1 MPAGIMAP
9 QEGIVAGIGR
19 EIETH
24 LPREIQA
31 LLRVAGELASREGQ
45 RLYLVGGVVRD
56 LLLGRR
62 NLDIDLIVEG
72 NAPALARQLAKA
84 EGGKVVTHPRFGTAT
99 ITENT
104 ISIDIVTARSETYAR
119 PGALPRVKPGT
130 IRDDLYRRDFSVNAM
145 AVKLHTAQFG
155 ELVDPFNGKND
166 LDNKLIKI
174 LHKDS
179 FKDDPTRIWRA
190 IRYEQRLNFKLGSE
204 TEHVLRHDL
213 AFMYSVSG
221 DRLRHELERILEEPA
236 PEKAI
241 RRAGELGAL
250 QMLQPYLKGDKWL
263 SGRFEQARNVTPHPH
278 DDIITYWA
286 LLVWRLEKDG
296 IEEFIKRLR
305 LKRES
310 SKILRDIT
318 NLKRTLPSLDKRE
331 QMPSEIYRY
340 LANYKPQAIQAASI
354 ATDSKL
360 VRGRLLLYL
369 SNLRLTAPILSGH
382 DLQQMGVPPGRKLG
396 RMLRDLKYARLD
408 GKVATKT
415 EEQELVLQWLSVNKR

>member
-1 MPAGIMAP
+1 MVNIAKDI
-9 QEGIVAGIGR
+9 
-19 EIETH
+19 EIH
-24 LPREIQA
+24 LPKELLG
-31 LLRVAGELASREGQ
+31 LLRSAGELAAKSEQ
-45 RLYLVGGVVRD
+45 NLYLVGGTVRD
-56 LLLGRR
+56 LLLNQA
-62 NLDIDLIVEG
+62 NLDIDLVLEG
-72 NAPALARQLAKA
+72 DAPSLARQLARLSNS
-84 EGGKVVTHPRFGTAT
+84 KVVTHPHFGTAT

-190 IRYEQRLNFKLGSE
+190 IRYEQRLNFKLDSE
-204 TEHVLRHDL
+204 TEHILRRDL
-213 AFMYSVSG
+213 AFMDSVSG

-369 SNLRLTAPILSGH
+369 SNLRLTAPLLSGH

>member
-1 MPAGIMAP
+1 MVNIAKDI
-9 QEGIVAGIGR
+9 
-19 EIETH
+19 EIH
-24 LPREIQA
+24 LPKELLG
-31 LLRVAGELASREGQ
+31 LLRSAGELAAKSEQ
-45 RLYLVGGVVRD
+45 NLYLVGGAVRD
-56 LLLGRR
+56 LLLNQA
-62 NLDIDLIVEG
+62 NLDIDLVLEG
-72 NAPALARQLAKA
+72 DAPSLARQLARLSNS
-84 EGGKVVTHPRFGTAT
+84 KVVTHPRFGTAT

-190 IRYEQRLNFKLGSE
+190 IRYEQRLNFKLDSE
-204 TEHVLRHDL
+204 TEHILRRDL
-213 AFMYSVSG
+213 AFMDSVSG

-263 SGRFEQARNVTPHPH
+263 SGRFEQARNFTPHPH

>member
-1 MPAGIMAP
+1 MVNIAKDI
-9 QEGIVAGIGR
+9 
-19 EIETH
+19 EIH
-24 LPREIQA
+24 LPKELLG
-31 LLRVAGELASREGQ
+31 LLRSAGELAAKSEQ
-45 RLYLVGGVVRD
+45 NLYLVGGAVRD
-56 LLLGRR
+56 LLLNQA
-62 NLDIDLIVEG
+62 NLDIDLVLEG
-72 NAPALARQLAKA
+72 DAPSLARQLARLSNS
-84 EGGKVVTHPRFGTAT
+84 KVVTHPHFGTAT

-174 LHKDS
+174 LHQDS

-369 SNLRLTAPILSGH
+369 SNLRLTAPLLSGH